1 MDFKPTTF
9 IGLCA
14 LVIGGVIIA
23 DALAHPNGLQTAANG
38 VVSIMTPTYAALLG
52 QAPSGF
58 TSVSG

>member
-1 MDFKPTTF
+1 MNFSPTTF

-23 DALAHPNGLQTAANG
+23 DALAHPNGMNAAAQG

-52 QAPSGF
+52 QAPSGY